1 MDDYRNLAHTKWKCK
16 YHVVFIPKYRRKVLY
31 DKLRK
36 ELGAVFHDLARHK
49 ESTIE
54 QGVCCPDHVHM
65 LIWIPPKFAVSSV
78 IGYVKGK
85 SAIHVARYFLGK
97 SRNYTGQ
104 HLWARG
110 YFVSTVGIDEEVIRK
125 YIRHQEEEDK
135 RLDQLELF
143 RSKAS
148 QQDDEGNESKK

>member
-1 MDDYRNLAHTKWKCK
+1 MDDYRNLAHTKWKCQ
-16 YHVVFIPKYRRKVLY
+16 YHVVFIPKYRRKALY
-31 DKLRK
+31 GKLRQ
-36 ELGAVFHDLARHK
+36 ELGTVFHELARHK

-54 QGVCCPDHVHM
+54 KGVCCPDHVHM

-104 HLWARG
+104 SLWARG
-110 YFVSTVGIDEEVIRK
+110 FFVSTVGIDKETIRE
-125 YIRHQEEEDK
+125 YIGQQEEEDK
-135 RLDQLELF
+135 RIDQLELF
-143 RSKAS
+143 QSTKPHTN
-148 QQDDEGNESKK
+148 DDQKVPK

>member
-1 MDDYRNLAHTKWKCK
+1 MDDYRNLAHTKWKCQ

-31 DKLRK
+31 GNLRK
-36 ELGAVFHDLARHK
+36 YLGPVFHELARYK

-65 LIWIPPKFAVSSV
+65 VIWIPPKFAVSSV

-85 SAIHVARYFLGK
+85 SAIHVARDFLGK
-97 SRNYTGQ
+97 SRNYPGQ

-110 YFVSTVGIDEEVIRK
+110 FFVSTVGVDEETIRED
-125 YIRHQEEEDK
+125 IRRQEEEDK
-135 RLDQLELF
+135 QLDQLDFF
-143 RSKAS
+143 RSKKS
-148 QQDDEGNESKK
+148 EEKDDEEESKK

>member
-1 MDDYRNLAHTKWKCK
+1 MDDYRSLAHTKWKCQ

-31 DKLRK
+31 GKLRK
-36 ELGAVFHDLARHK
+36 ELGNVFHELARHK

-54 QGVCCPDHVHM
+54 KGVCCPDHVHM

-85 SAIHVARYFLGK
+85 SAIHVARHFLGK

-104 HLWARG
+104 SLWARG
-110 YFVSTVGIDEEVIRK
+110 FFVSTVGIDEETIRE
-125 YIRHQEEEDK
+125 YIGQQEEEDK
-135 RLDQLELF
+135 RLDQLDFF
-143 RSKAS
+143 RSAKSHEA
-148 QQDDEGNESKK
+148 DEQKTPK

>member
-1 MDDYRNLAHTKWKCK
+1 MDDYRSLAHTKWKCQ

-31 DKLRK
+31 GKLRQ
-36 ELGAVFHDLARHK
+36 ELGAVFHELARHK

-54 QGVCCPDHVHM
+54 KGVCCPDHVHM

-104 HLWARG
+104 SLWARG
-110 YFVSTVGIDEEVIRK
+110 FFVSTVGIDQETIRE
-125 YIRHQEEEDK
+125 YIRQQEEEDK
-135 RLDQLELF
+135 RIDQLELF
-143 RSKAS
+143 RSTKPHADDDQKAR
-148 QQDDEGNESKK
+148 K